1 MAIGALL
8 TSNAALKSL
17 MRRITSVLT
26 KPFGYRSRATRLSTL
41 SAAVASATAPIS
53 VGKARLISLASTS
66 MWIRAVSGMLNVKS
80 RYHELLSA
88 SLKRVP
94 IAKMTS
100 AARHVSLTSVV
111 PQNPVIPNTNG

>member
-1 MAIGALL
+1 
-8 TSNAALKSL
+8 
-17 MRRITSVLT
+17 
-26 KPFGYRSRATRLSTL
+26 
-41 SAAVASATAPIS
+41 
-53 VGKARLISLASTS
+53 
-66 MWIRAVSGMLNVKS
+66 MLNVKS

-111 PQNPVIPNTNG
+111 PQNPVIPNTNGWSSLRAPLPMRLWATGMPMWSTKRWSSSLALDNNTPPPA